1 MRKIWI
7 LISLLLSVSLTGC
20 NDFAKSNSGRN
31 QNMANMEESINALE
45 QFYKLVEEDK
55 TGDKKSVYWDGKSA
69 SMVEDE
75 FDSLDISDGRGG
87 ITGTERTGIPDVF
100 ELYYPDSIENVV
112 LTSDSEEDY
121 HLTTDVVDIRIQL
134 VDFHSKQE
142 ELKEDSSYKEIDGG
156 ILSKHQTKYF
166 ENYKLYVGLIKTGE
180 ETYAGYTLLFQSNL
194 NDKSYMISV
203 AGIGNLED
211 IKINALYIMNHF
223 DVSY

>member
-1 MRKIWI
+1 M
-7 LISLLLSVSLTGC
+7 V
-20 NDFAKSNSGRN
+20 
-31 QNMANMEESINALE
+31 NMEESISALE

-75 FDSLDISDGRGG
+75 FDSLDISDGRGM

-100 ELYYPDSIENVV
+100 ELNYPNSIENVV

-121 HLTTDVVDIRIQL
+121 HLTADVVDIRIQL
-134 VDFHSKQE
+134 VDFHSNKQ
-142 ELKEDSSYKEIDGG
+142 IDAS

-166 ENYKLYVGLIKTGE
+166 EDYKLYVGLIKTEE
-180 ETYAGYTLLFQSNL
+180 ETYAGYTLLFESNL
-194 NDKSYMISV
+194 NNKSYMISV

-211 IKINALYIMNHF
+211 IKMNALYIMNHF

>member
-1 MRKIWI
+1 M
-7 LISLLLSVSLTGC
+7 V
-20 NDFAKSNSGRN
+20 
-31 QNMANMEESINALE
+31 NMEESISALE

-75 FDSLDISDGRGG
+75 FDSLDISDGRGM

-100 ELYYPDSIENVV
+100 ELNYPNSIENVV

-121 HLTTDVVDIRIQL
+121 HLTADVVDIRIQL

-142 ELKEDSSYKEIDGG
+142 ELKKDSSYKQIDAS

-166 ENYKLYVGLIKTGE
+166 EDYKLYVGLIKTEE
-180 ETYAGYTLLFQSNL
+180 ETYAGYTLLFESNL
-194 NDKSYMISV
+194 NNKSYMISV

-211 IKINALYIMNHF
+211 IKMNALYIMNHF

>member
-7 LISLLLSVSLTGC
+7 LISILLSVSLTGC
-20 NDFAKSNSGRN
+20 NEFAKSNSGRN
-31 QNMANMEESINALE
+31 QNMVNMEESISALE

-75 FDSLDISDGRGG
+75 FDSLDISDGRGM

-100 ELYYPDSIENVV
+100 ELNYPNSIENVV

-121 HLTTDVVDIRIQL
+121 HLTADVVDIRIQL

-142 ELKEDSSYKEIDGG
+142 ELKKDSSYKQIDAS
-156 ILSKHQTKYF
+156 ILSI
-166 ENYKLYVGLIKTGE
+166 LM
-180 ETYAGYTLLFQSNL
+180 ALFLKNL
-194 NDKSYMISV
+194 ANK
-203 AGIGNLED
+203 
-211 IKINALYIMNHF
+211 
-223 DVSY
+223 